1 VGLHV
6 RILLAILLA
15 AGHGAPASAA
25 PVHAARVG
33 PVADRHPEFAPP
45 PPLPVTPLP
54 SGTSVTP
61 VSFTKAS
68 TLIPSGTP
76 WAIQADA
83 ACHGEVIKTWTG
95 QATGLGNA
103 TDLKRV
109 FQDEAQKAG
118 FQVMGGPADLF
129 EPGRRGTHKTT
140 DLKIGALVTGLHL
153 RLCAGPRPKG
163 VRAAAVKATGSLVMD
178 VEWQVYS
185 KSKSQVLAR
194 FTTRG
199 GDRLAVQTPAAGA
212 VLRQAAFA
220 QNTRALLA
228 LEPFRAL
235 VTGTDE
241 TPDPPPSREHRRRS
255 RLDPG

>member
-1 VGLHV
+1 MGLRV
-6 RILLAILLA
+6 CILVAILLA
-15 AGHGAPASAA
+15 AGLGAPALAA
-25 PVHAARVG
+25 PVRAR
-33 PVADRHPEFAPP
+33 PVRSAPDRHPQFTP
-45 PPLPVTPLP
+45 PPLLPVSPLA
-54 SGTSVTP
+54 SGTSVKP

-83 ACHGEVIKTWTG
+83 ACHGETMKTWTG

-118 FQVMGGPADLF
+118 FQVTGGPTDLF
-129 EPGRRGTHKTT
+129 QTGRRGTRKAA

-163 VRAAAVKATGSLVMD
+163 VRASAQSARGSLVMD

-185 KSKSQVLAR
+185 RSKGEVLAR

-199 GDRLAVQTPAAGA
+199 GDRLATATPAAGA

-220 QNTRALLA
+220 QNTRALFA
-228 LEPFRAL
+228 LDPFRAL
-235 VTGTDE
+235 ILGTDE
-241 TPDPPPSREHRRRS
+241 TPDPVPAHGRAR
-255 RLDPG
+255 

>member
-1 VGLHV
+1 VGFRV
-6 RILLAILLA
+6 FILA
-15 AGHGAPASAA
+15 AVVVATSLGAQAATA
-25 PVHAARVG
+25 PVRN
-33 PVADRHPEFAPP
+33 PQFTPP
-45 PPLPVTPLP
+45 PELPVTPLP
-54 SGTSVTP
+54 SGTSVKP
-61 VSFTKAS
+61 ISFTKTS

-83 ACHGEVIKTWTG
+83 ACKGEVLKTWTG

-109 FQDEAQKAG
+109 FQEEAQKAG
-118 FQVMGGPADLF
+118 FQAMAGPADLF
-129 EPGRRGTHKTT
+129 SPARRGTHKST

-163 VRAAAVKATGSLVMD
+163 VRAAAVSARGSLVMD
-178 VEWQVYS
+178 VEWQLYS
-185 KSKSQVLAR
+185 KSKGQVLGT

-199 GDRLAVQTPAAGA
+199 GDHLADPTPAAGA

-220 QNTRALLA
+220 QNTRALFA

-241 TPDPPPSREHRRRS
+241 TPDPPSPRESRRARRW
-255 RLDPG
+255 

>member
-1 VGLHV
+1 MGLRV
-6 RILLAILLA
+6 ILLA
-15 AGHGAPASAA
+15 AIVMATGLGAPATAA
-25 PVHAARVG
+25 PVRSA
-33 PVADRHPEFAPP
+33 PDRHPQFTPP
-45 PPLPVTPLP
+45 ALLPVAPLA
-54 SGTSVTP
+54 SGTSVKP
-61 VSFTKAS
+61 ISFTKAA

-83 ACHGEVIKTWTG
+83 ACHGETIKTWTG

-118 FQVMGGPADLF
+118 FQVTGGPADLF
-129 EPGRRGTHKTT
+129 ETGRRGTRKAA

-163 VRAAAVKATGSLVMD
+163 VRAGTQSAKGSLVMD

-185 KSKSQVLAR
+185 KSKGEVLAR

-199 GDRLAVQTPAAGA
+199 GDRLATAAPAAGA

-220 QNTRALLA
+220 QNTRALFA

-235 VTGTDE
+235 ILGTDE
-241 TPDPPPSREHRRRS
+241 TPDPVPSRGRAR
-255 RLDPG
+255 